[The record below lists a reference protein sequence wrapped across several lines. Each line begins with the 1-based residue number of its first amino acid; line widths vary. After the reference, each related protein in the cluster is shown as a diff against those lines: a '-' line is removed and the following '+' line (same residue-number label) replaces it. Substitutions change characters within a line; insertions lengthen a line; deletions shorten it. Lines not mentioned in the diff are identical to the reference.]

1 MNFPRSAGV
10 LLHPTSLPSDYC
22 IGELGSEA
30 FNFIDSL
37 VKSGIKLWQ
46 ILPLGPTGYGN
57 SPYAA
62 LSTFAGNPYLISL
75 EKLNTDG
82 FLSVKD
88 LNSYPGSN
96 SGEDAWT
103 SSELANDQSKVD
115 YNLVK
120 SWKVPLLEKAAKNFL
135 DTASTALK
143 KEFNIFCRDNKEWLN
158 DFTFFVTIKEH
169 YDAKAEKEKAKDS
182 RWNYYWDKKIILKQK
197 KAIDEWTLK
206 YKDQIEIKKVL
217 QYFFFTQWNNV
228 KTYANGKGIS
238 IIGDIPIYVAAC
250 SSDLWSN
257 TKMFHID
264 KEGHQTV
271 VAGVPPDYFSNT
283 GQLWGNPIYKW
294 DEHQKDGFSWWIS
307 RIQGTLKLVDVL
319 RIDHF
324 IGLEAYWEVPADAP
338 TAETGKWV
346 KAPGR
351 KMFKTLKENLGDLPI
366 IAEDL
371 GVLTKDV
378 EALRDDFEF
387 PGMKILQFAFTF
399 DDKGNQDSKN
409 MFLPFT
415 YSSNTV
421 VYTGTHDNDTTRGW
435 YNSISEREKDLVRRY
450 FARSENDIVWDLIR
464 EVLSSVSNF
473 AIIPMQDILDL
484 DTECRMNI
492 PSTLED
498 SNWSWRMSKNDMKKM
513 TESRLKE
520 MILLYG
526 R

>member
-1 MNFPRSAGV
+1 MEFPRSAGV

-30 FNFIDSL
+30 FNFVDSL
-37 VKSGIKLWQ
+37 EKSGVSLWQ

-62 LSTFAGNPYLISL
+62 LSAFAGNPFLISL
-75 EKLNTDG
+75 EKLHNDSY
-82 FLSVKD
+82 LSDED
-88 LNSYPGSN
+88 LKSYPGSDP
-96 SGEDAWT
+96 G
-103 SSELANDQSKVD
+103 KVD
-115 YNLVK
+115 FNLVTN
-120 SWKVPLLEKAAKNFL
+120 WKVPLLEKAAKNFL
-135 DTASTALK
+135 K
-143 KEFNIFCRDNKEWLN
+143 KSSVSSKKDFNSFCKNNSEWLN
-158 DFTFFVTIKEH
+158 DFTLFVTIKEH
-169 YDAKAEKEKAKDS
+169 YDRKAQKENAPDS

-197 KAIDEWTLK
+197 KAESEWIQK
-206 YKDQIEIKKVL
+206 YQDQIEIKKIL
-217 QYFFFTQWNNV
+217 QYFFFTQWNNL
-228 KTYANGKGIS
+228 KKYANSKNIS

-257 TKMFHID
+257 KKMFHVD
-264 KEGHQTV
+264 KNGHQTV
-271 VAGVPPDYFSNT
+271 VAGVPPDYFSET

-294 DEHQKDGFSWWIS
+294 KEHEADGFSWWIN
-307 RIQGTLKLVDVL
+307 RIKGTLKLVDVV

-324 IGLEAYWEVPADAP
+324 IGLEAYWEVQADAP

-346 KAPGR
+346 NAPGR
-351 KMFKTLKENLGDLPI
+351 KLFEKLKEKLGDLPI

-399 DDKGNQDSKN
+399 DDHGDQDNKN

-415 YSSNTV
+415 YSSNSV

-435 YNSISEREKDLVRRY
+435 YNSISERERDLVRRY
-450 FARSENDIVWDLIR
+450 FARSDDDIVWDLIR
-464 EVLSSVSNF
+464 EALSSVSNY

-484 DTECRMNI
+484 DTESRMNT

-498 SNWSWRMSKNDMKKM
+498 SNWSWRMSKKDMEIM
-513 TESRLKE
+513 ENSRLQE
-520 MILLYG
+520 MIELYG

>member
-30 FNFIDSL
+30 YNFIDHL
-37 VKSGIKLWQ
+37 VKSGIRLWQ

-62 LSTFAGNPYLISL
+62 LSTFAGNPFLISL

-82 FLSVKD
+82 YLSNKD
-88 LNSYPGSN
+88 LATYPGSN
-96 SGEDAWT
+96 PE
-103 SSELANDQSKVD
+103 EVD
-115 YNLVK
+115 YNLVT
-120 SWKVPLLEKAAKNFL
+120 SWKVPLLEKAAENFL
-135 DTASTALK
+135 GTASAKVK
-143 KEFNIFCRDNKEWLN
+143 KDFDYFCSENSEWLN
-158 DFTFFVTIKEH
+158 DFTLFVVIKEH
-169 YDAKAEKEKAKDS
+169 YDSKAEKEKVQDS
-182 RWNYYWDKKIILKQK
+182 RWNYYWDRKIILKQK
-197 KAIDEWTLK
+197 KSEAEWTQK
-206 YKDQIEIKKVL
+206 YKDKIEIKKVL
-217 QYFFFTQWNNV
+217 QYFFFTQWDNL
-228 KTYANGKGIS
+228 KKYANSKGIS

-250 SSDLWSN
+250 SSDLWSHK
-257 TKMFHID
+257 KMFYLD
-264 KEGHQTV
+264 KNGHQTV
-271 VAGVPPDYFSNT
+271 VAGVPPDYFSST
-283 GQLWGNPIYKW
+283 GQLWGNPIYNWK
-294 DEHQKDGFSWWIS
+294 EHEADGFSWWIS
-307 RIQGTLKLVDVL
+307 RIQGMLKMVDIV

-351 KMFKTLKENLGDLPI
+351 KMFETLKEKLGNLPI

-399 DDKGNQDSKN
+399 DNNGNQDSKN

-435 YNSISEREKDLVRRY
+435 YNSISIREKDLVRRY
-450 FARSENDIVWDLIR
+450 FARSDNDIVWDLIR
-464 EVLSSVSNF
+464 EALSSVSNY

-484 DTECRMNI
+484 DTESRMNT

-498 SNWSWRMSKNDMKKM
+498 SNWSWRMGKNDMEKLVS
-513 TESRLKE
+513 SRLHE
-520 MILLYG
+520 MIKLYG

>member
-46 ILPLGPTGYGN
+46 ILPLGPTGYGD

-62 LSTFAGNPYLISL
+62 LSTFAGNPFLISL
-75 EKLNTDG
+75 EKLETDG
-82 FLSVKD
+82 YLSSKD
-88 LNSYPGSN
+88 LDSFPGTNS
-96 SGEDAWT
+96 
-103 SSELANDQSKVD
+103 SKVD
-115 YNLVK
+115 YNLVT
-120 SWKVPLLEKAAKNFL
+120 SWKIPLLEKAADNFL
-135 DTASTALK
+135 NTAPSAEK
-143 KEFNIFCRDNKEWLN
+143 KDFESFCKENSEWLN
-158 DFTFFVTIKEH
+158 DFTLFVTIKEH
-169 YDAKAEKEKAKDS
+169 YDAQAEKEHPADS

-197 KAIDEWTLK
+197 NAEAQWIRK
-206 YKDQIEIKKVL
+206 YQAQIEIKKVL
-217 QYFFFTQWNNV
+217 QYFFFTQWDNL
-228 KTYANGKGIS
+228 KKYANNKGIS

-257 TKMFHID
+257 KKMFYLD

-271 VAGVPPDYFSNT
+271 VAGVPPDYFSST

-307 RIQGTLKLVDVL
+307 RIQGTLKLVDIL

-324 IGLEAYWEVPADAP
+324 IGLEAYWEVPAKAP

-351 KMFKTLKENLGDLPI
+351 KMFETLKEELGDLPI

-371 GVLTKDV
+371 GVLTKNV
-378 EALRDDFEF
+378 EALRDDFDF

-399 DDKGNQDSKN
+399 DENGNNDSKN
-409 MFLPFT
+409 MFLPFS
-415 YSSNTV
+415 YSSNSV

-435 YNSISEREKDLVRRY
+435 YNSISDREKDLVRRY
-450 FARSENDIVWDLIR
+450 FGRSDNDIVWDLIR

-484 DTECRMNI
+484 DTECRMNK

-498 SNWSWRMSKNDMKKM
+498 SNWSWRMSKEQMK
-513 TESRLKE
+513 TLVDSRLGE
-520 MILLYG
+520 MISLYG

>member
-1 MNFPRSAGV
+1 MKFSRSAGV

-30 FNFIDSL
+30 FNFVDYL
-37 VKSGIKLWQ
+37 VRSGISLWQ

-62 LSTFAGNPYLISL
+62 LSSFAGNPYLISL
-75 EKLNTDG
+75 EKLEDKGYLTD
-82 FLSVKD
+82 KD
-88 LNSYPGSN
+88 LSSYPGA
-96 SGEDAWT
+96 DPDKAAWT
-103 SSELANDQSKVD
+103 SSELANDQSRVD
-115 YNLVK
+115 YNLVT
-120 SWKVPLLEKAAKNFL
+120 SWKVPLLEKAAQSFL
-135 DTASTALK
+135 ESASKT
-143 KEFNIFCRDNKEWLN
+143 ERNDFNTFCNENSGWLN
-158 DFTFFVTIKEH
+158 DFTLFVAVKEH
-169 YDAKAEKEKAKDS
+169 YDNLAEKKNVSDS
-182 RWNYYWDKKIILKQK
+182 RWNYYWDRKIILKQK
-197 KAIDEWTLK
+197 KAEAEWSMK
-206 YKDQIEIKKVL
+206 YKDKIEIKKVL
-217 QYFFFTQWNNV
+217 QYFFYSQWMSL
-228 KTYANGKGIS
+228 KQYANGKGIS
-238 IIGDIPIYVAAC
+238 IVGDIPIYVAAC

-257 TKMFHID
+257 RKMFCVD

-271 VAGVPPDYFSNT
+271 VAGVPPDYFSST

-294 DEHQKDGFSWWIS
+294 DEHEADGFTWWIS
-307 RIQGTLKLVDVL
+307 RIRGTLKLVDVV

-351 KMFKTLKENLGDLPI
+351 KMFEALKEELGDLPV

-399 DDKGNQDSKN
+399 NDNGKQDNKN
-409 MFLPFT
+409 MFLPFN
-415 YSSNTV
+415 YSANSV

-435 YNSISEREKDLVRRY
+435 YNSISDRERDLVRRY
-450 FARSENDIVWDLIR
+450 LGRPDDDIVWDLIR
-464 EVLSSVSNF
+464 EALSSVSNY

-484 DTECRMNI
+484 DTESRMNT

-498 SNWSWRMSKNDMKKM
+498 SNWAWRMQSDDVNDF
-513 TESRLKE
+513 TADRLRT
-520 MILLYG
+520 MIELYG